1 MKKRFVFTVAA
12 GLFLGLFIK
21 LFCFDILYVSGVSME
36 PALNDGQ
43 AVLVNKLVYGL
54 VKPFRGEFFVQWAE
68 PSDEDIVIF
77 LHDDKIVVKR
87 CVAVGGAQLDF
98 SDDTEYTLSVNG
110 KKIVLTESQFRRMS
124 QFTSVPEGYALV
136 LGDNYS
142 ESLDSRSYGFVS
154 TENIIGK
161 VIIR

>member
-1 MKKRFVFTVAA
+1 
-12 GLFLGLFIK
+12 
-21 LFCFDILYVSGVSME
+21 
-36 PALNDGQ
+36 
-43 AVLVNKLVYGL
+43 
-54 VKPFRGEFFVQWAE
+54 
-68 PSDEDIVIF
+68 
-77 LHDDKIVVKR
+77 HDDKIVVKR

-110 KKIVLTESQFRRMS
+110 KKIVLTESQFRRMA

>member
-43 AVLVNKLVYGL
+43 AVLVNKLAYGL

-68 PSDEDIVIF
+68 PSDEDIQQ
-77 LHDDKIVVKR
+77 D
-87 CVAVGGAQLDF
+87 
-98 SDDTEYTLSVNG
+98 
-110 KKIVLTESQFRRMS
+110 
-124 QFTSVPEGYALV
+124 
-136 LGDNYS
+136 YS
-142 ESLDSRSYGFVS
+142 
-154 TENIIGK
+154 
-161 VIIR
+161 IR